1 MKAPIAGI
9 LFRLYIAV
17 EDAMIGVVLT
27 QVMEGKE
34 HIITYL
40 SRHFIDVETR
50 YTFIKKL
57 CFIFVLCLFQIMT
70 LFVI

>member
-9 LFRLYIAV
+9 LFWLYIAA
-17 EDAMIGVVLT
+17 EDAVIRVVLT
-27 QVMEGKE
+27 HVMEGKE
-34 HIITYL
+34 HINTYL
-40 SRHFIDVETR
+40 SRHLIDVETR

-57 CFIFVLCLFQIMT
+57 CFIFVLCLFQIMA